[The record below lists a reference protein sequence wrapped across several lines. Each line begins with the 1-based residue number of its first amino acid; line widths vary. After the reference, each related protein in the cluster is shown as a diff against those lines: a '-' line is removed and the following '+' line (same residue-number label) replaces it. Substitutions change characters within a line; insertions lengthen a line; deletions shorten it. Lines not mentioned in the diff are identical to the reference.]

1 MGAGFVSSNTS
12 FWSYPDAEQTLLN
25 ENYAPFFNKPQ
36 SAANFLFYVGVCGG
50 VRYWF

>member
-12 FWSYPDAEQTLLN
+12 FWSYMGAKQTLLN

-36 SAANFLFYVGVCGG
+36 SAANFLFDVGVCGG